1 MTEFHRL
8 LTIIPIARCD
18 LDSPFQVTI
27 INTDKSNRT
36 KSSSS
41 LNGSSFLSLGT
52 CRTSP
57 QWNCLQIKNS
67 SLVSKNVLDN
77 FCQTGTNEI
86 STFRGCLQL
95 TAFPFRSQDCE
106 EILPGCNFHPSGS
119 FYRAL
124 HLSEFCSV
132 LFSATSFIVE
142 SILHFLL
149 PQVQSSEC
157 CTITGVDD
165 DCYRK

>member
-1 MTEFHRL
+1 MTKYHGASIF
-8 LTIIPIARCD
+8 IPIAMCD
-18 LDSPFQVTI
+18 LDSPVG
-27 INTDKSNRT
+27 SP
-36 KSSSS
+36 S
-41 LNGSSFLSLGT
+41 LNGSSLLSLGI

-77 FCQTGTNEI
+77 FCQIGTNEI

-132 LFSATSFIVE
+132 LFSATCRCWLVIARKLKTICLADWGVE
-142 SILHFLL
+142 LDSALIADTNRRT
-149 PQVQSSEC
+149 PA
-157 CTITGVDD
+157 GVDD
-165 DCYRK
+165 DCY